1 MDGPCVV
8 QYPKDGIVPYAQN
21 VTGEPFAVGKWQTLI
36 PGGQDAVI
44 LAYGRMTLNAIQAS
58 ELLVK
63 CGLSVGVID
72 CCSLKPMDMDCLRA
86 LFARGAKLITV
97 EEGEMIGGFGS
108 EIARVCVEENADA
121 PIQIIGLENR
131 FITHGSVP
139 ELLELKE
146 SWTTR
151 RKVMSDKKRVD
162 VALVE
167 RGLAQSREKAQ
178 ALVMSGVVYIGE
190 NKVDKASAQVTPED
204 ELIVRQTGT
213 GYVSRGALKLEKGLA
228 VFGVE
233 AKDRVAM
240 DLGASTGGFTD
251 VLLQNGAA
259 HVYAIDVGYGQLDW
273 KLRNDPRVTVM
284 ERTNARYL
292 TADDLPLRPTLGV
305 MDVSFIS
312 ITKILPAAAA
322 IMGENGEFISLIK
335 PQFEAGRDRVGKKGV
350 VRDAQV
356 HLDVV
361 KEILH
366 FIDADMGWTAQN
378 LSFSPIKGPE
388 GNIEFLVHI
397 LPKERATH
405 SVTEQEAAEVVRQA
419 HESLGNA

>member
-1 MDGPCVV
+1 
-8 QYPKDGIVPYAQN
+8 
-21 VTGEPFAVGKWQTLI
+21 
-36 PGGQDAVI
+36 
-44 LAYGRMTLNAIQAS
+44 
-58 ELLVK
+58 
-63 CGLSVGVID
+63 
-72 CCSLKPMDMDCLRA
+72 
-86 LFARGAKLITV
+86 
-97 EEGEMIGGFGS
+97 
-108 EIARVCVEENADA
+108 
-121 PIQIIGLENR
+121 
-131 FITHGSVP
+131 
-139 ELLELKE
+139 
-146 SWTTR
+146 
-151 RKVMSDKKRVD
+151 MSDKKRVD

-366 FIDADMGWTAQN
+366 FIDADMGWTVQN

>member
-1 MDGPCVV
+1 
-8 QYPKDGIVPYAQN
+8 
-21 VTGEPFAVGKWQTLI
+21 
-36 PGGQDAVI
+36 
-44 LAYGRMTLNAIQAS
+44 
-58 ELLVK
+58 
-63 CGLSVGVID
+63 
-72 CCSLKPMDMDCLRA
+72 
-86 LFARGAKLITV
+86 
-97 EEGEMIGGFGS
+97 
-108 EIARVCVEENADA
+108 
-121 PIQIIGLENR
+121 
-131 FITHGSVP
+131 
-139 ELLELKE
+139 
-146 SWTTR
+146 
-151 RKVMSDKKRVD
+151 MSDKKRVD

-190 NKVDKASAQVTPED
+190 NKVDKASAQVMPED

-240 DLGASTGGFTD
+240 DFGASTGGFTD

>member
-1 MDGPCVV
+1 M
-8 QYPKDGIVPYAQN
+8 
-21 VTGEPFAVGKWQTLI
+21 
-36 PGGQDAVI
+36 
-44 LAYGRMTLNAIQAS
+44 
-58 ELLVK
+58 
-63 CGLSVGVID
+63 
-72 CCSLKPMDMDCLRA
+72 
-86 LFARGAKLITV
+86 
-97 EEGEMIGGFGS
+97 
-108 EIARVCVEENADA
+108 
-121 PIQIIGLENR
+121 
-131 FITHGSVP
+131 
-139 ELLELKE
+139 
-146 SWTTR
+146 
-151 RKVMSDKKRVD
+151 
-162 VALVE
+162 
-167 RGLAQSREKAQ
+167 
-178 ALVMSGVVYIGE
+178 
-190 NKVDKASAQVTPED
+190 
-204 ELIVRQTGT
+204 
-213 GYVSRGALKLEKGLA
+213 
-228 VFGVE
+228 FGVE

-419 HESLGNA
+419 HGSLGNA

>member
-1 MDGPCVV
+1 
-8 QYPKDGIVPYAQN
+8 
-21 VTGEPFAVGKWQTLI
+21 
-36 PGGQDAVI
+36 
-44 LAYGRMTLNAIQAS
+44 
-58 ELLVK
+58 
-63 CGLSVGVID
+63 
-72 CCSLKPMDMDCLRA
+72 
-86 LFARGAKLITV
+86 
-97 EEGEMIGGFGS
+97 
-108 EIARVCVEENADA
+108 
-121 PIQIIGLENR
+121 
-131 FITHGSVP
+131 
-139 ELLELKE
+139 
-146 SWTTR
+146 
-151 RKVMSDKKRVD
+151 MSDTKRVD

-213 GYVSRGALKLEKGLA
+213 GYVSRGALKLEKGFA

>member
-1 MDGPCVV
+1 
-8 QYPKDGIVPYAQN
+8 
-21 VTGEPFAVGKWQTLI
+21 
-36 PGGQDAVI
+36 
-44 LAYGRMTLNAIQAS
+44 
-58 ELLVK
+58 
-63 CGLSVGVID
+63 
-72 CCSLKPMDMDCLRA
+72 
-86 LFARGAKLITV
+86 
-97 EEGEMIGGFGS
+97 
-108 EIARVCVEENADA
+108 
-121 PIQIIGLENR
+121 
-131 FITHGSVP
+131 
-139 ELLELKE
+139 
-146 SWTTR
+146 
-151 RKVMSDKKRVD
+151 MSDKKRVD

-190 NKVDKASAQVTPED
+190 NKVDKASMQVTPDD

-228 VFGVE
+228 VFNV
-233 AKDRVAM
+233 AVKDRVAM

-292 TADDLPLRPTLGV
+292 KPKDLPLQPTLGV

-312 ITKILPAAAA
+312 ITKILPSAAA
-322 IMGENGEFISLIK
+322 IMGEMGEFISLIK

-361 KEILH
+361 KEILS
-366 FIDADMGWTAQN
+366 FIDQDMQWTAQD

-397 LPKERATH
+397 LPKSRATH
-405 SVTEQEAAEVVRQA
+405 SVTPEEAAEVVRQA
-419 HESLGNA
+419 HEALGNA

>member
-1 MDGPCVV
+1 
-8 QYPKDGIVPYAQN
+8 
-21 VTGEPFAVGKWQTLI
+21 
-36 PGGQDAVI
+36 
-44 LAYGRMTLNAIQAS
+44 
-58 ELLVK
+58 
-63 CGLSVGVID
+63 
-72 CCSLKPMDMDCLRA
+72 
-86 LFARGAKLITV
+86 
-97 EEGEMIGGFGS
+97 
-108 EIARVCVEENADA
+108 
-121 PIQIIGLENR
+121 
-131 FITHGSVP
+131 
-139 ELLELKE
+139 
-146 SWTTR
+146 
-151 RKVMSDKKRVD
+151 MSDKKRVD

-190 NKVDKASAQVTPED
+190 NKVDKASAQVMPED

-284 ERTNARYL
+284 KRTNARYL

>member
-1 MDGPCVV
+1 
-8 QYPKDGIVPYAQN
+8 
-21 VTGEPFAVGKWQTLI
+21 
-36 PGGQDAVI
+36 
-44 LAYGRMTLNAIQAS
+44 
-58 ELLVK
+58 
-63 CGLSVGVID
+63 
-72 CCSLKPMDMDCLRA
+72 
-86 LFARGAKLITV
+86 
-97 EEGEMIGGFGS
+97 
-108 EIARVCVEENADA
+108 
-121 PIQIIGLENR
+121 
-131 FITHGSVP
+131 
-139 ELLELKE
+139 
-146 SWTTR
+146 
-151 RKVMSDKKRVD
+151 MSDKKRVD

-190 NKVDKASAQVTPED
+190 NKVDKASAQVMPED

-350 VRDAQV
+350 VREAQV

>member
-1 MDGPCVV
+1 
-8 QYPKDGIVPYAQN
+8 
-21 VTGEPFAVGKWQTLI
+21 
-36 PGGQDAVI
+36 
-44 LAYGRMTLNAIQAS
+44 
-58 ELLVK
+58 
-63 CGLSVGVID
+63 
-72 CCSLKPMDMDCLRA
+72 
-86 LFARGAKLITV
+86 
-97 EEGEMIGGFGS
+97 
-108 EIARVCVEENADA
+108 
-121 PIQIIGLENR
+121 
-131 FITHGSVP
+131 
-139 ELLELKE
+139 
-146 SWTTR
+146 
-151 RKVMSDKKRVD
+151 MSDKKRVD

-190 NKVDKASAQVTPED
+190 NKVDKASAQVMPED

-361 KEILH
+361 EEILH

>member
-1 MDGPCVV
+1 
-8 QYPKDGIVPYAQN
+8 
-21 VTGEPFAVGKWQTLI
+21 
-36 PGGQDAVI
+36 
-44 LAYGRMTLNAIQAS
+44 
-58 ELLVK
+58 
-63 CGLSVGVID
+63 
-72 CCSLKPMDMDCLRA
+72 
-86 LFARGAKLITV
+86 
-97 EEGEMIGGFGS
+97 
-108 EIARVCVEENADA
+108 
-121 PIQIIGLENR
+121 
-131 FITHGSVP
+131 
-139 ELLELKE
+139 
-146 SWTTR
+146 
-151 RKVMSDKKRVD
+151 MSGKKRVD

-190 NKVDKASAQVTPED
+190 NKVDKASMQVTPDD

-228 VFGVE
+228 VFNVDVKG
-233 AKDRVAM
+233 RIAM

-273 KLRNDPRVTVM
+273 KLRNDSRVTVM

-292 TADDLPLRPTLGV
+292 KAEDLPLQPTLGV

-312 ITKILPAAAA
+312 ITKILPSAAA
-322 IMGENGEFISLIK
+322 IMGEMGEFISLIK

-361 KEILH
+361 KEILS
-366 FIDADMGWTAQN
+366 FIDQDMQWTAQD

-397 LPKERATH
+397 LPKSRATH
-405 SVTEQEAAEVVRQA
+405 SVTPEEVAEVVRQA
-419 HESLGNA
+419 HEALGNV

>member
-1 MDGPCVV
+1 
-8 QYPKDGIVPYAQN
+8 
-21 VTGEPFAVGKWQTLI
+21 
-36 PGGQDAVI
+36 
-44 LAYGRMTLNAIQAS
+44 
-58 ELLVK
+58 
-63 CGLSVGVID
+63 
-72 CCSLKPMDMDCLRA
+72 
-86 LFARGAKLITV
+86 
-97 EEGEMIGGFGS
+97 
-108 EIARVCVEENADA
+108 
-121 PIQIIGLENR
+121 
-131 FITHGSVP
+131 
-139 ELLELKE
+139 
-146 SWTTR
+146 
-151 RKVMSDKKRVD
+151 MSDKKRVD

-190 NKVDKASAQVTPED
+190 NKVDKASAQVMPED

-361 KEILH
+361 QEILH

>member
-1 MDGPCVV
+1 
-8 QYPKDGIVPYAQN
+8 
-21 VTGEPFAVGKWQTLI
+21 
-36 PGGQDAVI
+36 
-44 LAYGRMTLNAIQAS
+44 
-58 ELLVK
+58 
-63 CGLSVGVID
+63 
-72 CCSLKPMDMDCLRA
+72 
-86 LFARGAKLITV
+86 
-97 EEGEMIGGFGS
+97 
-108 EIARVCVEENADA
+108 
-121 PIQIIGLENR
+121 
-131 FITHGSVP
+131 
-139 ELLELKE
+139 
-146 SWTTR
+146 
-151 RKVMSDKKRVD
+151 MSDKKRVD

-190 NKVDKASAQVTPED
+190 NKVDKASAQVMPED

-366 FIDADMGWTAQN
+366 FIDADMGWMAQN
-378 LSFSPIKGPE
+378 LSFSPIKWPE

>member
-1 MDGPCVV
+1 
-8 QYPKDGIVPYAQN
+8 
-21 VTGEPFAVGKWQTLI
+21 
-36 PGGQDAVI
+36 
-44 LAYGRMTLNAIQAS
+44 
-58 ELLVK
+58 
-63 CGLSVGVID
+63 
-72 CCSLKPMDMDCLRA
+72 
-86 LFARGAKLITV
+86 
-97 EEGEMIGGFGS
+97 
-108 EIARVCVEENADA
+108 
-121 PIQIIGLENR
+121 
-131 FITHGSVP
+131 
-139 ELLELKE
+139 
-146 SWTTR
+146 
-151 RKVMSDKKRVD
+151 MSDKKRVD

-190 NKVDKASAQVTPED
+190 NKVDKASAQVMPED
-204 ELIVRQTGT
+204 ELIVRQMGT

-292 TADDLPLRPTLGV
+292 TTDDLPLRPTLGV

>member
-1 MDGPCVV
+1 
-8 QYPKDGIVPYAQN
+8 
-21 VTGEPFAVGKWQTLI
+21 
-36 PGGQDAVI
+36 
-44 LAYGRMTLNAIQAS
+44 
-58 ELLVK
+58 
-63 CGLSVGVID
+63 
-72 CCSLKPMDMDCLRA
+72 
-86 LFARGAKLITV
+86 
-97 EEGEMIGGFGS
+97 
-108 EIARVCVEENADA
+108 
-121 PIQIIGLENR
+121 
-131 FITHGSVP
+131 
-139 ELLELKE
+139 
-146 SWTTR
+146 
-151 RKVMSDKKRVD
+151 MSDKKRVD

-228 VFGVE
+228 VFSVE

-312 ITKILPAAAA
+312 ITKILPTAAA

-388 GNIEFLVHI
+388 GNIEFLLHI

>member
-1 MDGPCVV
+1 
-8 QYPKDGIVPYAQN
+8 
-21 VTGEPFAVGKWQTLI
+21 
-36 PGGQDAVI
+36 
-44 LAYGRMTLNAIQAS
+44 
-58 ELLVK
+58 
-63 CGLSVGVID
+63 
-72 CCSLKPMDMDCLRA
+72 
-86 LFARGAKLITV
+86 
-97 EEGEMIGGFGS
+97 
-108 EIARVCVEENADA
+108 
-121 PIQIIGLENR
+121 
-131 FITHGSVP
+131 
-139 ELLELKE
+139 
-146 SWTTR
+146 
-151 RKVMSDKKRVD
+151 MSDKKRVD

-292 TADDLPLRPTLGV
+292 TADDLPLRPTLSV

>member
-1 MDGPCVV
+1 
-8 QYPKDGIVPYAQN
+8 
-21 VTGEPFAVGKWQTLI
+21 
-36 PGGQDAVI
+36 
-44 LAYGRMTLNAIQAS
+44 
-58 ELLVK
+58 
-63 CGLSVGVID
+63 
-72 CCSLKPMDMDCLRA
+72 
-86 LFARGAKLITV
+86 
-97 EEGEMIGGFGS
+97 
-108 EIARVCVEENADA
+108 
-121 PIQIIGLENR
+121 
-131 FITHGSVP
+131 
-139 ELLELKE
+139 
-146 SWTTR
+146 
-151 RKVMSDKKRVD
+151 MSDKKRVD

-190 NKVDKASAQVTPED
+190 NKVDKASAQVMPED

-240 DLGASTGGFTD
+240 DLGGSTGGFTD

>member
-1 MDGPCVV
+1 
-8 QYPKDGIVPYAQN
+8 
-21 VTGEPFAVGKWQTLI
+21 
-36 PGGQDAVI
+36 
-44 LAYGRMTLNAIQAS
+44 
-58 ELLVK
+58 
-63 CGLSVGVID
+63 
-72 CCSLKPMDMDCLRA
+72 
-86 LFARGAKLITV
+86 
-97 EEGEMIGGFGS
+97 
-108 EIARVCVEENADA
+108 
-121 PIQIIGLENR
+121 
-131 FITHGSVP
+131 
-139 ELLELKE
+139 
-146 SWTTR
+146 
-151 RKVMSDKKRVD
+151 MSDKKRVD
-162 VALVE
+162 IVLVE

-190 NKVDKASAQVTPED
+190 NKVDKASAQVMPED

>member
-1 MDGPCVV
+1 
-8 QYPKDGIVPYAQN
+8 
-21 VTGEPFAVGKWQTLI
+21 
-36 PGGQDAVI
+36 
-44 LAYGRMTLNAIQAS
+44 
-58 ELLVK
+58 
-63 CGLSVGVID
+63 
-72 CCSLKPMDMDCLRA
+72 
-86 LFARGAKLITV
+86 
-97 EEGEMIGGFGS
+97 
-108 EIARVCVEENADA
+108 
-121 PIQIIGLENR
+121 
-131 FITHGSVP
+131 
-139 ELLELKE
+139 
-146 SWTTR
+146 
-151 RKVMSDKKRVD
+151 MSDKKRVD

-190 NKVDKASAQVTPED
+190 NKVDKASAQVMPED

-292 TADDLPLRPTLGV
+292 SADDLPLRPTLGV